1 MEQRLRDEIIRVVTD
16 YYDLLEFTKLSNDNN
31 TIKDMLKGTHF
42 TPNVIDDETLDISGI
57 YAIYTIYNG
66 ELINS
71 IDYVDYDLYS
81 YVMSVEDFE
90 KMLKGE

>member
-1 MEQRLRDEIIRVVTD
+1 MESRLRNEIERVIYD
-16 YYDLLEFTKLSNDNN
+16 YKELENYTKQAQDNDTIIKLLEN
-31 TIKDMLKGTHF
+31 THF
-42 TPNVIDDETLDISGI
+42 TTNKVDDETLDITGI

-71 IDYVDYDLYS
+71 IDYVDYNLYS